1 MACAAH
7 HWKSCFRICSAVE
20 GIWQSDLSHKIKL
33 DHSKYL
39 DTVLHQAKIHL
50 GYQELKLEILIDHS
64 DQSDFSS

>member
-1 MACAAH
+1 MQLITGSHAFAY
-7 HWKSCFRICSAVE
+7 AVQWR
-20 GIWQSDLSHKIKL
+20 GYGSQISHYNIKL